1 MSSVPPNANLRANL
15 CLSSPSIFS
24 KFEDSRWAMFILE
37 ITSSAVYIGG
47 RKKVL
52 TDDFVLTPP
61 AEADICFLAV
71 TGF

>member
-1 MSSVPPNANLRANL
+1 
-15 CLSSPSIFS
+15 
-24 KFEDSRWAMFILE
+24 MFILG

-52 TDDFVLTPP
+52 TDDFPLTPP

-71 TGF
+71 IGF